1 MASANPSTKGADGT
15 RKTTP
20 QSDVN
25 SEIVLGEKVHDDIKT
40 RQAQQNGNS
49 ENCIEVNLTKFGK
62 QYHGIEKGQLLEVE
76 VREGGILIK
85 PCEFAER

>member
-1 MASANPSTKGADGT
+1 MASANPSTQGADGT

-20 QSDVN
+20 QGDVN
-25 SEIVLGEKVHDDIKT
+25 SEVLGEKVHDDIKT